1 MSINKTKK
9 EVAKL
14 AKRER
19 QEADPSH
26 PDSASHLSLSVSCNP
41 VSGRDLSFNPYRSTL
56 IHSNGVPVCL
66 IIKNECFNKGEIA
79 RPARFAHF
87 PVSLIKFSVLAWSLF
102 LG

>member
-19 QEADPSH
+19 QEADP
-26 PDSASHLSLSVSCNP
+26 SHLSLSVSCNP

-102 LG
+102 SG